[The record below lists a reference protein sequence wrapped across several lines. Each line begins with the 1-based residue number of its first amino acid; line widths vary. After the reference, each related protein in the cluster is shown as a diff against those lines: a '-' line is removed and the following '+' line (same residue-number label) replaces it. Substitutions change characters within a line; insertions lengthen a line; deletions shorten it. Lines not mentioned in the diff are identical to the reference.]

1 MYNYFI
7 SSSGTTLI
15 LINDSISECKFN
27 ITLNSP
33 TVLISLT
40 GWINEELRSTFTFS
54 FNIFEISVGFTDPYN
69 SLFSVTSFFTSKVL
83 FFSLS
88 AISLAAF
95 FFSWSFLFKSDFI
108 FSTSFRFF
116 SEANNAFFWG
126 IKKFLA

>member
-40 GWINEELRSTFTFS
+40 G
-54 FNIFEISVGFTDPYN
+54 
-69 SLFSVTSFFTSKVL
+69 
-83 FFSLS
+83 
-88 AISLAAF
+88 
-95 FFSWSFLFKSDFI
+95 
-108 FSTSFRFF
+108 
-116 SEANNAFFWG
+116 
-126 IKKFLA
+126 